1 MVVVNVPVK
10 FQQWF
15 EKHRAWPVRAEVTE
29 RRAVVSG
36 GKPYG
41 LARLSPTRI
50 SAYRMVGESVLT
62 VGEMTPHGLFRPMS
76 EAARHDL
83 SVFRAL
89 IFNVAYPAPIA
100 YQMMNRDY
108 VHPGE
113 CFNKHKSTLV
123 RRVLF
128 SVSDEEA
135 RCRVCG
141 EAFE

>member
-1 MVVVNVPVK
+1 
-10 FQQWF
+10 
-15 EKHRAWPVRAEVTE
+15 
-29 RRAVVSG
+29 
-36 GKPYG
+36 
-41 LARLSPTRI
+41 
-50 SAYRMVGESVLT
+50 
-62 VGEMTPHGLFRPMS
+62 MS
-76 EAARHDL
+76 EAARHDS

-89 IFNVAYPAPIA
+89 IFNVAYPAPLA

-135 RCRVCG
+135 RRRVCG